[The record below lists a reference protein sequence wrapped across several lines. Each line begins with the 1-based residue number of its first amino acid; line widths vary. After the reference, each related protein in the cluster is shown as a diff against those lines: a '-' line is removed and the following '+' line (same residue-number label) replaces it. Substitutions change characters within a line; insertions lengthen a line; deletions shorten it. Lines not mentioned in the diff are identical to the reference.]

1 MGYVQR
7 RFAVALLVVLAAL
20 CACGGGSGSVPG
32 VAVNGTPAAHAA
44 SLRALAMQVTI
55 PATMSASAAGARRSQ
70 YLSASTNGI
79 LAQTY
84 ISPQASNPTVTGSSA
99 TDVSAGSPACTTAP
113 SGTRSCTISVPA
125 PVGTDDIVITAY
137 AVAPVGGSFPAGSA
151 TLSVGTL
158 RVQTMPANGTAT
170 LNVSLGGVIASIQTT
185 PASNSPIVTATYTL
199 TLAALDA
206 GGNTIVAGSSDP
218 YANPLQLTV
227 SETGGTGYTFV
238 SLDGGTT
245 QSASVT
251 VTQSSQI
258 VTVVFAG
265 GAPSAYGATVTATAA
280 NASSVT
286 PLTLTP
292 PSAGSY
298 TQFYPSP
305 SYDAENITAG
315 PDGNL
320 WVTNYSDEIS
330 SVTTNGVITPYSVQA
345 SGVVPMSITVGSDHN
360 LWFTERIGNAI
371 ATMTT
376 AGVVTATYPV
386 PTASSWPYGIT
397 SGPDGN
403 IWFTEWRGNR
413 IGTVNVSTGVVTEFS
428 TLPTGGSQPDA
439 IVSGPDGNLYFTEN
453 GNPANKIGRMST
465 AGVLLNEYPVPSPTS
480 NPNGIVLGP
489 DGKLWFAEGGS
500 GKIGVVTTGGT
511 FTEYPVPTASS
522 QPQGITVGGD
532 GNIWFTEESANKIGS
547 ITTGGVFH
555 EYGLPGDSSPMGIT
569 AGPDGYLWYVN
580 YSSGRIGMMAP

>member
-7 RFAVALLVVLAAL
+7 RFAAVLLVVLAAL
-20 CACGGGSGSVPG
+20 CACGGGNTSVPP
-32 VAVNGTPAAHAA
+32 AVVVTPAAHAA
-44 SLRALAMQVTI
+44 LVLRALAMQVTI
-55 PATMSASAAGARRSQ
+55 PATISASAASKRRSQ

-84 ISPQASNPTVTGSSA
+84 VSPQASNPTVTGSSA
-99 TDVSAGSPACTTAP
+99 TDVSAGSPACATAP
-113 SGTRSCTISVPA
+113 SGARSCTVSVPA
-125 PVGTDDIVITAY
+125 SVGTDDIVITAY
-137 AVAPVGGSFPAGSA
+137 AVAPVAGSFPAGSA
-151 TLSVGTL
+151 ALSVGAL
-158 RVQTMPANGTAT
+158 RAQTIPANGTAT
-170 LNVSLGGVIASIQTT
+170 LNVSLGGVIASIETT
-185 PASNSPIVTATYTL
+185 PASNAPLVAASYTL
-199 TLAALDA
+199 TLTALDT

-218 YANPLQLTV
+218 YANPLQVTV
-227 SETGGTGYTFV
+227 GETGGTGYTLV

-245 QSASVT
+245 NSASVT
-251 VTQSSQI
+251 LTQSSQV
-258 VTVVFAG
+258 VTVVFTG
-265 GAPSAYGATVTATAA
+265 GAPSAYGAIVTAAA
-280 NASSVT
+280 VNAPSVT

-298 TQFYPSP
+298 TQFAPSVY
-305 SYDAENITAG
+305 SGTENVTTG

-320 WVTNYSDEIS
+320 WATNYSDDIFR
-330 SVTTNGVITPYSVQA
+330 VTTNGAITTYSVG
-345 SGVVPMSITVGSDHN
+345 SGLVPMSITVGPDHN

-397 SGPDGN
+397 TGPDGN

-413 IGTVNVSTGVVTEFS
+413 IGTVNVATGVVTEFS
-428 TLPTGGSQPDA
+428 SLPTGGSQPDA
-439 IVSGPDGNLYFTEN
+439 IVAGPDGNLYFTEN
-453 GNPANKIGRMST
+453 GNPANKIGRMSA

-480 NPNGIVLGP
+480 NPNGIVVGR
-489 DGKLWFAEGGS
+489 DGNLWFAEGGS

-522 QPQGITVGGD
+522 QPQGITVGSD
-532 GNIWFTEESANKIGS
+532 GNLWFTEESANKIGS
-547 ITTGGVFH
+547 ITTSGVFH
-555 EYGLPGDSSPMGIT
+555 EYGLPGDTSPLGIT
-569 AGPDGYLWYVN
+569 AGPDGYLWYVD

>member
-7 RFAVALLVVLAAL
+7 RFAAALLVVLAAL
-20 CACGGGSGSVPG
+20 CACEGGNGSVPAAV
-32 VAVNGTPAAHAA
+32 VATPAAHPA
-44 SLRALAMQVTI
+44 SLRALAMQLTI
-55 PATMSASAAGARRSQ
+55 PATTAASARRAQ

-99 TDVSAGSPACTTAP
+99 TDVSAGSPACTNLP
-113 SGTRSCTISVPA
+113 SGARTCTVSVPA

-137 AVAPVGGSFPAGSA
+137 ASAPVAGSFPAGSA
-151 TLSVGTL
+151 ALSVGTL
-158 RVQTMPANGTAT
+158 RAQTMPANGTAT
-170 LNVSLGGVIASIQTT
+170 LNVSLGGVIASVETT
-185 PASNSPIVTATYTL
+185 PASNAPMVATTYTL
-199 TLAALDA
+199 SLTALDA

-218 YANPLQLTV
+218 YANPLQVAV

-245 QSASVT
+245 NSASVT
-251 VTQSSQI
+251 VTQSSQV
-258 VTVVFAG
+258 VTVVFTG
-265 GAPSAYGATVTATAA
+265 GAPAAYGATVTAAAA
-280 NASSVT
+280 NASTVT

-292 PSAGSY
+292 PPAGSY

-305 SYDAENITAG
+305 NYNPENITTG

-330 SVTTNGVITPYSVQA
+330 SVTPNGTIASYSVDA

-386 PTASSWPYGIT
+386 PTASCWPYGIT

-428 TLPTGGSQPDA
+428 PLPIGGSQPDA
-439 IVSGPDGNLYFTEN
+439 IVAGPDGNLYFTEN
-453 GNPANKIGRMST
+453 GNPSNKIGRMST
-465 AGVLLNEYPVPSPTS
+465 TGVLLNEYPVPSPTS
-480 NPNGIVLGP
+480 NPNGIVVGP
-489 DGKLWFAEGGS
+489 DGNLWFAEGGS

-522 QPQGITVGGD
+522 QPQGITVGSD
-532 GNIWFTEESANKIGS
+532 GNLWFTEESANKIGT
-547 ITTGGVFH
+547 ITTSGVFH

-569 AGPDGYLWYVN
+569 AGPDGYLWYVG
-580 YSSGRIGMMAP
+580 YSSRRIGMMAP